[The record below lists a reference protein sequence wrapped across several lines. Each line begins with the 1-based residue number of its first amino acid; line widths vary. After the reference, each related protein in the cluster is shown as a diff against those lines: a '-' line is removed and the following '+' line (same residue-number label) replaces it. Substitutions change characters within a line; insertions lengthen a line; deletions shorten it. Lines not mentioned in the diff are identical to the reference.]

1 MYYIFNSEGVLVG
14 TSNHEPDQT
23 DLSSRG
29 EYYSKDESEL
39 QLNFNRVVGGKY
51 GGIYEAVETPEDVA
65 QQQTAKIVSQRNKL
79 LTKSDWVVT
88 RHLEEKMTGKD
99 HTLSEEQFAEFL
111 NYRQELR
118 DITRLENFPFISL
131 PETPKFLE

>member
-1 MYYIFNSEGVLVG
+1 MFYIFNADGNLVG
-14 TSNHEPDQT
+14 TSDYEPNIEDLQT
-23 DLSSRG
+23 RN
-29 EYYSKDESEL
+29 EYFTESNQEL
-39 QLNFNRVVGGKY
+39 IFNKVVGGKY
-51 GGIYEAVETPEDVA
+51 GGIYEIVETPEDVA

-99 HTLSEEQFAEFL
+99 PTLSEEQFVEFL

-118 DITRLENFPFISL
+118 DITKLEDFPFISL
-131 PETPKFLE
+131 PQQPSFLE

>member
-1 MYYIFNSEGVLVG
+1 MFYIFNADGNLVG
-14 TSNHEPDQT
+14 TSDYEPNLEDLQT
-23 DLSSRG
+23 RN
-29 EYYSKDESEL
+29 EYFTESNQEL
-39 QLNFNRVVGGKY
+39 IFNMVVGGKY
-51 GGIYEAVETPEDVA
+51 GGIYEAVETPEDIT
-65 QQQTAKIVSQRNKL
+65 QQQTTKIVSHRNGL

-99 HTLSEEQFAEFL
+99 HTLSEEQFVEFL

-118 DITRLENFPFISL
+118 DITELENFPFISL

>member
-1 MYYIFNSEGVLVG
+1 MFYIFNADGNLIG
-14 TSNHEPDQT
+14 TSDYEPNLEDLQT
-23 DLSSRG
+23 RNEYFTESNQDLI
-29 EYYSKDESEL
+29 
-39 QLNFNRVVGGKY
+39 FNRVVGGKY
-51 GGIYEAVETPEDVA
+51 GGIYEIVETPEDVT
-65 QQQTAKIVSQRNKL
+65 QQQTTKIVSQRNGL

-99 HTLSEEQFAEFL
+99 QTLSEEQFVEFL

-118 DITRLENFPFISL
+118 DITKLEDFPFIPL

>member
-1 MYYIFNSEGVLVG
+1 MYYIFNSEGNLIG
-14 TSNHEPDQT
+14 TSGHEPDQT

-39 QLNFNRVVGGKY
+39 KLNFNRVVGGKY
-51 GGIYEAVETPEDVA
+51 GGIYEAVETPEDVM

-79 LTKSDWVVT
+79 LTKSDWIVT

-99 HTLSEEQFAEFL
+99 HTLSEEQFIEFL
-111 NYRQELR
+111 NFRQELR
-118 DITRLENFPFISL
+118 DITELEGFPFISL
-131 PETPKFLE
+131 PETPEFLE